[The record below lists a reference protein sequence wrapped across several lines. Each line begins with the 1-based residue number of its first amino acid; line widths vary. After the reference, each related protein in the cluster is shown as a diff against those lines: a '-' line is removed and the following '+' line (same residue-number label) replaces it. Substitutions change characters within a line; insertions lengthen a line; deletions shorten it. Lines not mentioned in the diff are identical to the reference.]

1 MKDPTPISA
10 EHTALSLRLDKWLWA
25 CRFYKTRSLAKDMIE
40 GGKVQ
45 YNDQRVK
52 ASKIVEIGAKV
63 RVTQGSDEKIVIVK
77 GLSEQ
82 RQSAPLAQLLYEETA
97 DSIKE
102 RLERAE
108 LRKLNLLHAPHP
120 DTKPDKKMRRQL
132 LLLKS
137 QN

>member
-1 MKDPTPISA
+1 
-10 EHTALSLRLDKWLWA
+10 
-25 CRFYKTRSLAKDMIE
+25 MIE

-63 RVTQGSDEKIVIVK
+63 RVSQGSDEKIVIVK

-82 RQSAPLAQLLYEETA
+82 RQSAPLAQQLYEETA
-97 DSIKE
+97 ESIKE

-108 LRKLNLLHAPHP
+108 LRRLNLLHAPHP
-120 DTKPDKKMRRQL
+120 ETKPDKKMRRQL